1 MIQNQLDKEILAD
14 IRNRK
19 ELDRFLEKIAEE
31 CIECNLCVKQC
42 AFLKKYG
49 TPKKIARNWRRNYAD
64 AVENPFECSLCSL
77 CTAVCPVDIDPR
89 MMFLGMRR
97 YIVASGK
104 ANFTKQKPLI
114 NFEKRGMSKRF
125 SFYGLPPDCDTVLFP
140 GCALAGT
147 RHHRVMQLYD
157 HLLSYYPNLG
167 IVLDCCTKPSH
178 DLGRSDFFEA
188 MFSEMTQYLTDH
200 NVKNILTACPS
211 CYAVFNQYK
220 TGLTTRNVFDI
231 LAREYWSFDSQPAI
245 KPLTVQD
252 SCVARFEKEMQISVR
267 RLIRSCNVS
276 VEEMKHHGKK
286 TLCCGEGGG
295 AHFVA
300 PELAGSWVKTR
311 KKEVNNRNI
320 ITYCAGCA
328 NFLSKVSPTIHLL
341 DLLFDPAAALAG
353 KSKAA
358 KSPFTYLNRLLLKR
372 KFKKKMNSGLTRER
386 TFMYHG

>member
-1 MIQNQLDKEILAD
+1 
-14 IRNRK
+14 
-19 ELDRFLEKIAEE
+19 
-31 CIECNLCVKQC
+31 
-42 AFLKKYG
+42 
-49 TPKKIARNWRRNYAD
+49 
-64 AVENPFECSLCSL
+64 
-77 CTAVCPVDIDPR
+77 

-97 YIVASGK
+97 YIVTSGK

-125 SFYGLPPDCDTVLFP
+125 SFYGLPPGCDTVLFP

-147 RHHRVMQLYD
+147 RQHRVMQLYD

-188 MFSEMTQYLTDH
+188 TFSEMTQYLTDH

-386 TFMYHG
+386 TFIYHG